1 MRKGGGEGEERETW
15 EEGGKKEEEGKQG
28 REKEGGERETR
39 HWVNRNMLQRESDAN
54 C

>member
-1 MRKGGGEGEERETW
+1 MRKGGGEGDERETW

-39 HWVNRNMLQRESDAN
+39 YWNMLQTESDTN